1 MLIRYKKG
9 EDGSNIAIAD
19 VYTPQEHPIRTSL
32 IDKDALSVVR
42 QLQRV
47 GAEAYIVGGAV
58 RDLLLGH
65 TPKDFDIATS
75 ATPRQIQ
82 KLFWNARVIGKRF
95 RLVHLIFRDK
105 VLEVSTF
112 RSGNEGSIYGTVEQ
126 DAKRR
131 DFSLNSL
138 YYDPVTGELLDFNN
152 AMADF
157 KKRRVRSVIPL
168 ATSFI
173 DDPVRMVRAVK
184 YGVFTNFY
192 LERNIR
198 RSIRKNRYELAK
210 VSNSRLTEEVFKI
223 LYSGMAAPIM
233 RQLNKHQLLV
243 YILPCIAVSAHLEEI
258 FGQLEVLDKKVKKL
272 LELNRHTRL
281 DSLKGEMLLH
291 LVKPILLPVKEDEE
305 VSVSELFREVY
316 GQIKRLINPIT
327 PPNYDVEQAT
337 LLLLKG
343 EGINVPPT
351 CLRTKPPLQQYG
363 RLRAAQSRGR
373 RRSKRV

>member
-9 EDGSNIAIAD
+9 EDGSNIPVARL
-19 VYTPQEHPIRTSL
+19 YTAQEHPIKVTS
-32 IDKDALSVVR
+32 IDKDALAVVKK
-42 QLQRV
+42 LQEA

-58 RDLLLGH
+58 RDLLLSH

-82 KLFWNARVIGKRF
+82 KLFWNARIIGKRF

-112 RSGNEGSIYGTVEQ
+112 RSGDESAIYGTVEQ

-138 YYDPVTGELLDFNN
+138 YYDPVTETLLDFNG
-152 AMADF
+152 AMSDF
-157 KKRRVRSVIPL
+157 KKGRIRSIIPL

-184 YGVFTNFY
+184 YSLFTGFS
-192 LERNIR
+192 LERNIK

-223 LYSGMAAPIM
+223 LYSGLAAPIM

-243 YILPCIAVSAHLEEI
+243 YLLPCIAVSANLEEI
-258 FGQLEVLDKKVKKL
+258 FKQLESMDVKVKKL
-272 LELNRHTRL
+272 IELNRHTRL
-281 DSLKGEMLLH
+281 DALKGEMLLH
-291 LVKPILLPVKEDEE
+291 LVRPIILPIKQEEE
-305 VSVSELFREVY
+305 VSVSELFRETY
-316 GQIKRLINPIT
+316 AQIKRLINPIT

-337 LLLLKG
+337 LLLLKD

-363 RLRAAQSRGR
+363 QLRAAQSRGR
-373 RRSKRV
+373 RRPKRV

>member
-1 MLIRYKKG
+1 MRIRYKKG
-9 EDGSNIAIAD
+9 KDGSNSAVAH
-19 VYTPQEHPIRTSL
+19 VYTPDEHPIKTSS

-42 QLQRV
+42 KLQGA

-58 RDLLLGH
+58 RDLLLNH
-65 TPKDFDIATS
+65 NPKDFDIATS

-82 KLFWNARVIGKRF
+82 KLFWNARIIGRRF

-112 RSGNEGSIYGTVEQ
+112 RSGEESPIYGTVEQ

-138 YYDPVTGELLDFNN
+138 YYDPMSEELIDFNN

-168 ATSFI
+168 SNSFV

-192 LERNIR
+192 LERNIK

-233 RQLNKHQLLV
+233 RQLHKYQLLV
-243 YILPCIAVSAHLEEI
+243 YILPCIAVSANLEEI
-258 FGQLEVLDKKVKKL
+258 FEQLEILDKKVNKL
-272 LELNRHTRL
+272 LKLNRNTRL

-291 LVKPILLPVKEDEE
+291 LVRPILLPLKEEEE
-305 VSVSELFREVY
+305 VSVSELFKEIY

-337 LLLLKG
+337 LLLFKG
-343 EGINVPPT
+343 EGITVPPT

-373 RRSKRV
+373 RRGKRV